1 MKWIVPVPRWD
12 ALKKSK
18 SKQKVERK
26 KSKEKSQKKKV
37 KRKESKEKSQKK
49 RVIEKVKRQLLVHYA
64 YKIIL

>member
-18 SKQKVERK
+18 LKQKVERK
-26 KSKEKSQKKKV
+26 KSKEKG
-37 KRKESKEKSQKK
+37 QKK
-49 RVIEKVKRQLLVHYA
+49 RVKEKVKRQLLIHYA

>member
-18 SKQKVERK
+18 SKQNVERK

-37 KRKESKEKSQKK
+37 KRKESKKKSKDNCLYTMHIK
-49 RVIEKVKRQLLVHYA
+49 
-64 YKIIL
+64 